1 MNFFQ
6 TKAIPR
12 VLALFLVIVV
22 SQCWAMGSKEILK
35 YYDEAWPHTITE
47 LKDLKIN
54 DPVIERYRVHF
65 IQIIL
70 FISENDKER
79 ENLIRAFAQACKKIK
94 KVTEIE
100 IEKGK
105 KERKKNFN
113 CFSDFFTELY
123 VRYFDQISKA
133 KEDFTFAHWL
143 RLKELGEVGIRNEWF
158 NQYKVRTDYL
168 LSCFKKTI

>member
-6 TKAIPR
+6 TKGIPR
-12 VLALFLVIVV
+12 VLALFLVTVV

-35 YYDEAWPHTITE
+35 YYDEIWPHTITE
-47 LKDLKIN
+47 LKGLVIS
-54 DPVIERYRVHF
+54 DPVIERYCVHF

-79 ENLIRAFAQACKKIK
+79 SSLIRAFAQTCKKIK
-94 KVTEIE
+94 KITEIE
-100 IEKGK
+100 AEEDKEK
-105 KERKKNFN
+105 RKKNFN
-113 CFSDFFTELY
+113 RFSDFFTDLY

-143 RLKELGEVGIRNEWF
+143 RLKELCEVGIQNEWF

-168 LSCFKKTI
+168 LACFKK